1 MDIYIGDIMHFNMEQ
16 IFPGELRQDWSQET
30 DIRVVANLPFNVSTP
45 LIIKVGGQVSTSCNR
60 KLTMHLRSSCENDN
74 QDIANALSK
83 RLPIEI

>member
-45 LIIKVGGQVSTSCNR
+45 LIIKVGGEVITSCNR
-60 KLTMHLRSSCENDN
+60 KLTMPLRSSCENDH
-74 QDIANALSK
+74 QDIVNLLVE
-83 RLPIEI
+83 RLPTEI

>member
-45 LIIKVGGQVSTSCNR
+45 LIIKVARQVSTFRNR
-60 KLTMHLRSSCENDN
+60 SQRYPS
-74 QDIANALSK
+74 ALLAK
-83 RLPIEI
+83 MTIRI